1 MAKVIHEITDEGL
14 ETGLRGVP
22 VGYCVTSRVD
32 PYEGLF
38 YHDKPIKELIQYS
51 PEAVLNF
58 LNSGSLDTGPG
69 LMSFVEDLKKRE
81 SLFRESRDAILALPR
96 MLHPMEMFSAA
107 LLIVGGLEGKK
118 NYREDCM
125 DLIAKMPEIVAT
137 VINHHAGW
145 GETPRSNSD
154 LGYIENFVHM
164 LNLPPDVDKV
174 TLCEVM
180 RLFYILHLDHG
191 GGNLSAFTGKVIAS
205 GLADMYMSIAGAMCA
220 LAGPRHGFANQSS
233 LEFVKEAYARLG
245 DFPTDR
251 DTELFIRDKLAK
263 KELVYG
269 FGHAVLRVED
279 PRATIFY
286 EFAKKHFPQHP
297 FVKVAAKIREAGTKV
312 MKENPKVSCPYPN
325 VDAMSGTLLTA
336 AGFPYHE
343 YYTVLFGLSRSA
355 GTAIQIVYERMIARG
370 GSGTP
375 IIRPKYIYKPK
386 GSC

>member
-1 MAKVIHEITDEGL
+1 MAKIIHEMTEEGL

-32 PYEGLF
+32 PELGLF
-38 YHDKPIKELIQYS
+38 YHDKAIKDLVHYS
-51 PEAVLNF
+51 PEAVLHF
-58 LNSGSLDTGPG
+58 LYSGSLDTGPG
-69 LMSFVEDLKKRE
+69 LQSFMEDLKKRE
-81 SLFRESRDAILALPR
+81 TLSRESRDAILAMPR
-96 MLHPMEMFSAA
+96 RIHPMEMLSAA
-107 LLIVGGLEGKK
+107 ILIVGGLEGKK

-145 GETPRSNSD
+145 GETSKSKPD

-164 LNLPPDVDKV
+164 LKLPGDVDKV

-180 RLFYILHLDHG
+180 RLFYILHMDHG

-233 LEFVKEAYARLG
+233 LEFVKEAHARLG
-245 DFPTDR
+245 DFPTEK
-251 DTELFIRDKLAK
+251 DTEVFIRDKLMK

-286 EFAKKHFPQHP
+286 DFAKEHFSNHP
-297 FVKVAAKIREAGTKV
+297 LVKVAFKIREVGTKV

-336 AGFPYHE
+336 AGFSYHE
-343 YYTVLFGLSRSA
+343 YYTVLFGLSRIA
-355 GTAIQIVYERMIARG
+355 GTAIQIVYERLIARG

-375 IIRPKYIYKPK
+375 IIRPKYFYKPK